1 MKKVFL
7 PGVAVGDGEGEQ
19 SHKRGEQ
26 DGQGPEDPR
35 RDPGRIR
42 TFANDITMI
51 SEIASLCN
59 LAKYPLGGTSALAVI
74 CTLVDAMK

>member
-1 MKKVFL
+1 MKKVLL

-42 TFANDITMI
+42 TFANHIRNRFIM
-51 SEIASLCN
+51 
-59 LAKYPLGGTSALAVI
+59 
-74 CTLVDAMK
+74 

>member
-1 MKKVFL
+1 MERASRATNEENKMDRAQKIRVETLEEFERL
-7 PGVAVGDGEGEQ
+7 P
-19 SHKRGEQ
+19 
-26 DGQGPEDPR
+26 
-35 RDPGRIR
+35 I
-42 TFANDITMI
+42 I